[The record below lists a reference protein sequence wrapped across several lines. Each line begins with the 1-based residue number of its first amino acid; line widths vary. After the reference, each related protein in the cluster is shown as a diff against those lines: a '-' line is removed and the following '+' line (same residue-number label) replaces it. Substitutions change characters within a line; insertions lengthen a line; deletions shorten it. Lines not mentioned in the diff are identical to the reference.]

1 VNWDNAHIRQNL
13 EKFRETDARRTF
25 NSMEEIPELLISV
38 AADLR
43 AYCMST
49 DPQRAAVREG
59 RTWLY

>member
-1 VNWDNAHIRQNL
+1 MNWENAIFRQNL
-13 EKFRETDARRTF
+13 EKFREMDARRTF

-43 AYCMST
+43 AYCRST
-49 DPQRAAVREG
+49 NPRRAAVREG